1 MPDRSAIQGEK
12 RPIATQ
18 PTAVEPAV
26 SAAPNGA
33 AAGPVALPGF
43 VTPEWL
49 RENHHLMKAD
59 RRRLASALAD
69 EYAGWPADGSD
80 EAAFWRAVH
89 EYAGR
94 WSWFLWLFEA
104 RILKTFGRAKAA
116 KKQLAPR
123 LLNACW
129 DRALVLRPLAP
140 GETEPHLLEALE
152 TLWQAGEHGLVA
164 QAVWV
169 LSCLEEPESRSMV
182 SYWLSEPE
190 IDALV
195 GDAVRRARVAERPD
209 RADLEERLRG
219 ETAGSHLDKLV
230 ERADAECRTLEK
242 EIAERWSGLRKH
254 VAGSAD
260 FNSAADELSYLL
272 FDLDM
277 LADEHDGIAEARN
290 GARARCRHAG
300 LRALLEGAV
309 DAMPETLAED
319 APPVRER
326 IGALLEGG
334 VPLGFPDPEWRDCR
348 DRAERVRAALAEP
361 DEYEHALRDASRRYA
376 ETPNAANRDALQTA
390 AAAERDNP
398 RSIEPAL
405 TALDGIAACLAGLA
419 ERFGTA
425 AERNAAEIPAVPDP
439 LPRDPGRAHAAEV
452 AEARAAIRDAE
463 ARIVELERA
472 LGEATGERDAL
483 RGERH
488 RLLER
493 IAALEGTDGGPAP
506 GLPPLASYADLP
518 AWAETHFA
526 GRVAL
531 AGRALRSLKGARF
544 DNVALVGEA
553 VALLGTAYWRMKT
566 EGGRELREAFEDAL
580 RALRLQE
587 TSSGSRDRQA
597 KARDDFT
604 VEWEGRR
611 LTLDRHLKNNAGT
624 RDPRRCLRIY
634 FAWDDA
640 AQRVVIGHLP
650 GHMKTLDT

>member
-1 MPDRSAIQGEK
+1 MPAAAIQGEEG
-12 RPIATQ
+12 PIATL
-18 PTAVEPAV
+18 PTAIEPAG

-33 AAGPVALPGF
+33 AARAVALPGF

-59 RRRLASALAD
+59 RRRLASALAE

-89 EYAGR
+89 GYAGR

-104 RILKTFGRAKAA
+104 RILKTFGRVKAT

-123 LLNACW
+123 LVNAVW

-140 GETEPHLLEALE
+140 GEPEPHLLDALE
-152 TLWQAGEHGLVA
+152 TLWHAGEHGSVA

-169 LSCLEEPESRSMV
+169 LSCLEGPDSRSMV

-195 GDAVRRARVAERPD
+195 GDAVRRARLAERPE

-219 ETAGSHLDKLV
+219 ETAGAHLEKLV
-230 ERADAECRTLEK
+230 ERADAVCRELDK
-242 EIAERWSGLRKH
+242 EIAEGWAGLRKH
-254 VAGSAD
+254 VAGSAEYRP
-260 FNSAADELSYLL
+260 AADELSYLL
-272 FDLDM
+272 FELEIR
-277 LADEHDGIAEARN
+277 ADEHDGIAEARD

-309 DAMPETLAED
+309 DAMPETMAED
-319 APPVRER
+319 TPAVGER
-326 IGALLEGG
+326 IGALLEEGA
-334 VPLGFPDPEWRDCR
+334 PLGFPDPEWRDCR
-348 DRAERVRAALAEP
+348 DLAERLRVAIVEP
-361 DEYEHALRDASRRYA
+361 DEHELALREASRRYA
-376 ETPNAANRDALQTA
+376 ETPSAANRDALQAA
-390 AAAERDNP
+390 AAAERENP

-419 ERFGTA
+419 ERFGSAAGKDA
-425 AERNAAEIPAVPDP
+425 AEVPAPEP
-439 LPRDPGRAHAAEV
+439 LPRDPGRAHAAEI
-452 AEARAAIRDAE
+452 AEARAAVRDAE
-463 ARIVELERA
+463 ARVVELERS
-472 LGEATGERDAL
+472 LGEAAGERDAL

-493 IAALEGTDGGPAP
+493 IAALEGSDGGPAP
-506 GLPPLASYADLP
+506 GLPPLGSYAELP
-518 AWAETHFA
+518 AWADAHLA

-553 VALLGTAYWRMKT
+553 VALLGTAYWRMKS
-566 EGGRELREAFEDAL
+566 EGGRELREAFEGAL

-604 VEWEGRR
+604 VEWEGKR

-634 FAWDDA
+634 FAWDGD